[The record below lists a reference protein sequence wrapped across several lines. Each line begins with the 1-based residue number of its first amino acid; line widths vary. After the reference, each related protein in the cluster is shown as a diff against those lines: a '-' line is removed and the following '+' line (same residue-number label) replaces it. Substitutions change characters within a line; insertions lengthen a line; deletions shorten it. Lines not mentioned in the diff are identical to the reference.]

1 MVGYQL
7 QACPIVYQCQHMWS
21 DQRTQ
26 WRVKKSLFGEQT
38 HSGHLDN
45 FSVFNHCIWEINS
58 RGETAKSSQLAKLSK
73 LSSAGGGREGG
84 GQRWHIQK
92 CIESNVSIL
101 CLASHQATT
110 ERRQKCRVNSFGGAR
125 AVLITC
131 NYMDPIKY
139 QVWNRHG
146 GGANMR
152 TSKLSHSHCPHPFFF
167 LLLLFSIAHVTCPQF
182 PQWNLSKV
190 VMVRF

>member
-7 QACPIVYQCQHMWS
+7 QACPIVYQCHHMWS

-45 FSVFNHCIWEINS
+45 FSVFNYCIWEIKS
-58 RGETAKSSQLAKLSK
+58 RGETAKSSKLAKLS
-73 LSSAGGGREGG
+73 
-84 GQRWHIQK
+84 
-92 CIESNVSIL
+92 IESNVSIL
-101 CLASHQATT
+101 YWASHQATT

-139 QVWNRHG
+139 QVWNRYG

-152 TSKLSHSHCPHPFFF
+152 TSKLSHSQCPHPFF
-167 LLLLFSIAHVTCPQF
+167 LPPIVILHCC
-182 PQWNLSKV
+182 
-190 VMVRF
+190 

>member
-26 WRVKKSLFGEQT
+26 WRVKKSLLGEQT

-45 FSVFNHCIWEINS
+45 FSVFNYCIWEINS
-58 RGETAKSSQLAKLSK
+58 RGETAKSSELAKLSK
-73 LSSAGGGREGG
+73 LSSAGGGREEG

-110 ERRQKCRVNSFGGAR
+110 ERRQKCRVNSFGGAC

-139 QVWNRHG
+139 QVWNPLWWWCQYE
-146 GGANMR
+146 NFQIV
-152 TSKLSHSHCPHPFFF
+152 SLPLPPSLFLPPIVILHCPCYLP
-167 LLLLFSIAHVTCPQF
+167 SISTMKSLQGCYD
-182 PQWNLSKV
+182 
-190 VMVRF
+190 